1 MERSSHKR
9 SHIRSI
15 ALIHIDTT
23 RYLVVGSRSHG
34 SEVCFIS
41 LRYELV
47 VRHEF
52 NSDGETDES
61 RNNGMELPVRS
72 GQPVDEAIRL
82 CDDEEVRGDVLCGV
96 FVGAGGRAQ
105 HQVSELQAE
114 EGGRSGRG
122 DEPGLVVCRYADW
135 GAGGFGAFV

>member
-1 MERSSHKR
+1 MDRR
-9 SHIRSI
+9 F
-15 ALIHIDTT
+15 A
-23 RYLVVGSRSHG
+23 
-34 SEVCFIS
+34 FS
-41 LRYELV
+41 LSLCNELV

-72 GQPVDEAIRL
+72 GQPLDEAIRL
-82 CDDEEVRGDVLCGV
+82 RDEEEVCRDVLCGV

-114 EGGRSGRG
+114 EGERGGRG
-122 DEPGLVVCRYADW
+122 DEQGLVVCRYADW
-135 GAGGFGAFV
+135 GAGGLGAFV

>member
-1 MERSSHKR
+1 MDRR
-9 SHIRSI
+9 F
-15 ALIHIDTT
+15 A
-23 RYLVVGSRSHG
+23 
-34 SEVCFIS
+34 FS
-41 LRYELV
+41 LSNELV

-72 GQPVDEAIRL
+72 GQPLDEAIRL
-82 CDDEEVRGDVLCGV
+82 RDEEEVCGDVLRGI

-114 EGGRSGRG
+114 EVGVVGVAMNQDWWFAVTRIGV
-122 DEPGLVVCRYADW
+122 LVGSVHSCE
-135 GAGGFGAFV
+135 G